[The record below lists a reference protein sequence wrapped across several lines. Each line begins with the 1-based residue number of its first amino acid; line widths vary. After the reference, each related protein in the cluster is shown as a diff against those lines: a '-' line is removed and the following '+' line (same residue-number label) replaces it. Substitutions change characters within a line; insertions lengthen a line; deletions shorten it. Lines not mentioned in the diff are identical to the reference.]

1 MAHDVKPMGGRGAT
15 TSLRAALS
23 YRDFRYLLGGLA
35 ISEAGDWL
43 YGIALIVFVF
53 DTTESAAWVAAATI
67 FRTIPYILL
76 GTFGGVLADRYERRA
91 VMIACDLVR
100 GALMFT
106 LAVIA
111 ATTDSATAAI
121 GIAFL
126 TAAAATPYG
135 PAMAAMTPS
144 VVGEKDLAAANAATS
159 AFEHTALVVG
169 PAAGGLLLVLGSP
182 SLAFTINGATFLLSA
197 LAVAAVRTRAPVGA
211 PEAEES
217 FGRRAAEGFRAIMN
231 SAEIAVL
238 VGFVVAAS
246 FAYGTELVLL
256 VFVATDLLGLGS
268 EGVGYLNAAIG
279 VGGVL
284 AAGLTSRL
292 ASNRSPGRVLTAGI
306 LASGIPLAALSLT
319 GVPAIAYVLMAVVG
333 VGSIAFD
340 VTTMTLL
347 QRSVAREVIAR
358 VFGILDSLAVTGIL
372 LGSLAAP
379 LLVTVVGLK
388 GTLVTVGLGL
398 PALVL
403 IASPTVRRLDQRS
416 AERMDALAGD
426 VELLAR
432 ARVFAGAPRQSLE
445 AIASAM
451 SREQVPTGQ
460 VVVREGDPSDAFYVI
475 ESGRLE
481 VLTGDAVV
489 NVMTDGDH
497 FGEIGLVEN
506 IPRTAT
512 VRTATDATL
521 VKIDG
526 RLFLDVV
533 NQEPAIS
540 GTLLDGIVGRLAR
553 THPQYSPAIRRP
565 KEAT

>member
-1 MAHDVKPMGGRGAT
+1 MGGRGAT

-35 ISEAGDWL
+35 VSEAGDWL

-100 GALMFT
+100 GALMLT
-106 LAVIA
+106 LAVVA
-111 ATTDSATAAI
+111 ATTESAAAAI

-159 AFEHTALVVG
+159 AFEHVALIVG

-182 SLAFTINGATFLLSA
+182 SLAFTINAATFLLSA
-197 LAVAAVRTRAPVGA
+197 LAVAAVRTRAPVRGT
-211 PEAEES
+211 EEEES
-217 FGRRAAEGFRAIMN
+217 FARRAAEGFRAITN

-256 VFVATDLLGLGS
+256 VLVATDLLDIGS

-292 ASNRSPGRVLTAGI
+292 ASSRSPGKVLTLGI

-347 QRSVAREVIAR
+347 QRSVARGVIAR
-358 VFGILDSLAVTGIL
+358 VFGILDSLAVAGIL

-388 GTLVTVGLGL
+388 GTLVAVGLGV

-403 IASPTVRRLDQRS
+403 IASPTVRRLDRRS

-426 VELLAR
+426 VELLGR
-432 ARVFAGAPRQSLE
+432 AGVFAGAPRQSLE
-445 AIASAM
+445 AIASSM
-451 SREQVPTGQ
+451 SREQVRTGQ

-481 VLTGDAVV
+481 VLTGDSIV
-489 NVMTDGDH
+489 NVMTDDDH

-512 VRTATDATL
+512 VRAATDATL
-521 VKIDG
+521 LKIDG

-553 THPQYSPAIRRP
+553 THPHYSLPTSP
-565 KEAT
+565 TKEAT